1 MGHWQRQFPGRIL
14 EVAYEQ
20 LVEAQ
25 EDETRRMLDFCQLPW
40 DSACLAFE
48 SNRAPV
54 ATASAVQVREPMYR
68 TAINRWQ
75 RYGADLDDLRRLL
88 AAAGIDTQA

>member
-1 MGHWQRQFPGRIL
+1 
-14 EVAYEQ
+14 
-20 LVEAQ
+20 
-25 EDETRRMLDFCQLPW
+25 
-40 DSACLAFE
+40 
-48 SNRAPV
+48 
-54 ATASAVQVREPMYR
+54 MYR